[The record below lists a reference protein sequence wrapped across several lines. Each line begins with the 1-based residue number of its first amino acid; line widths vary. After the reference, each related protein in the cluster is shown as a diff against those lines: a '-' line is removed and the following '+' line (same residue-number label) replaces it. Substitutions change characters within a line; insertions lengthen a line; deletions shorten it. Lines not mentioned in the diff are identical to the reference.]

1 MVSCARDVEAIH
13 TGARWVSIGGCSI
26 MLVEEMV
33 GMLA

>member
-1 MVSCARDVEAIH
+1 MLSYTRDVSAIH
-13 TGARWVSIGGCSI
+13 AGARGVSVEGCSI